1 MSIAV
6 AVASPPKSVV
16 HTSRAY
22 FTSFGDSE
30 QEIIADATVR
40 QSGRLS
46 DDDVTPRR
54 P

>member
-1 MSIAV
+1 MSMAV
-6 AVASPPKSVV
+6 AAASPSKSVV

-30 QEIIADATVR
+30 YKIIADATV
-40 QSGRLS
+40 QPSGRLS
-46 DDDVTPRR
+46 DGDVTPRR